1 MLTFSEYLQEMRM
14 LRKLKED
21 ALVNGEV
28 GDSSVI
34 SPSNSN
40 VADSDVVKPAVVP
53 MSDCSVLGK
62 AKADNGFMGKNDFFI
77 PKNVLSGNA
86 EVFRRIP
93 KRKKN

>member
-40 VADSDVVKPAVVP
+40 VADLDVVKPAAVP

-62 AKADNGFMGKNDFFI
+62 ADLNGNGGFLGKNDFFI
-77 PKNVLSGNA
+77 SKNVLSGNV

-93 KRKKN
+93 KRK